1 MSELDTHE
9 FFEELDQQDLD
20 DHLQSMEDEKL
31 TQVAEDFWENRA

>member
-20 DHLQSMEDEKL
+20 DRLQSMEDQQLEEVEN
-31 TQVAEDFWENRA
+31 TFWEEGL

>member
-20 DHLQSMEDEKL
+20 DRLQSMEDEQL
-31 TQVAEDFWENRA
+31 TQVVEDFWENRA

>member
-20 DHLQSMEDEKL
+20 DHLQSMEDRQLEEVEN
-31 TQVAEDFWENRA
+31 TFWEEGL

>member
-20 DHLQSMEDEKL
+20 DRLQSMEDRQLEEVEN
-31 TQVAEDFWENRA
+31 TFWREGL